1 MSRESNNIFSENS
14 VSQKEE
20 KNIEISQPSDID
32 WSVPV
37 EAVPLPSK
45 GLIYPEGNFFHNKE
59 FVEIKS
65 MTAKEE
71 DILMSQAYIKK
82 GVVIDE
88 LVRSCI
94 NKVGVDP
101 SDLIAGDKMALAITI
116 RITGYG
122 PDYIFEHKCTNCG
135 ETSEINYNLSE
146 LGIKRIGANPVSPG
160 KNAFEYTL
168 PVSRRNVV
176 FKLLTSKDEEEITR
190 QRENTTRLS
199 DKDDLV
205 TGSLLNGIISVDG
218 VTDKVK
224 IHKFINNMPAR
235 DSKMLRKYI
244 REISPGLDMDISVK
258 CPACQTSSTVR
269 LPINSELF
277 YPE

>member
-1 MSRESNNIFSENS
+1 MSRESNNIFSENPE
-14 VSQKEE
+14 VQKEE
-20 KNIEISQPSDID
+20 QVYEKIQSSDIE

-37 EAVPLPSK
+37 ESVPLPSR
-45 GLIYPEGNFFHNKE
+45 GAIYPEGTFFYNKE

-88 LVRSCI
+88 LVKSCI

-101 SDLIAGDKMALAITI
+101 RELIAGDKMALAITI

-122 PDYIFEHKCTNCG
+122 PDYIFNHNCPNCNQK
-135 ETSEINYNLSE
+135 SEINYNLSN
-146 LGIKRIGANPVSPG
+146 LGIKRLGVDPIKPG
-160 KNAFEYTL
+160 VNAFEYIL
-168 PVSRRNVV
+168 PVSKRKVI
-176 FKLLTSKDEEEITR
+176 FKLLTNKDEDEIEK
-190 QRENTTRLS
+190 QRENYVQITE
-199 DKDDLV
+199 KDDIV
-205 TGSLLNGIISVDG
+205 TSTLFNSIISVDG
-218 VTDKVK
+218 ITDRVK

-235 DSKMLRKYI
+235 DSKMLRNYI
-244 REISPGLDMDISVK
+244 RDISPGLDMDIDVE
-258 CPACQTSSTVR
+258 CPKCQTTSSVR